1 MSKPKQKIGS
11 QKAHLKAFR
20 QAGAVD
26 PVLLARMAKLT
37 EESILS
43 GVSFERYKEESKRIV
58 QEFITKEE
66 TESTHCRC
74 CYCRSQAS
82 LAEQLGE
89 VMALAFY
96 RGVYG

>member
-1 MSKPKQKIGS
+1 MSKPKQKIDS
-11 QKAHLKAFR
+11 QKAHLKAFHQVR
-20 QAGAVD
+20 GVD

-37 EESILS
+37 VESILS

-66 TESTHCRC
+66 AESTHCRC
-74 CYCRSQAS
+74 CYCRSQAG
-82 LAEQLGE
+82 LEEQLGE